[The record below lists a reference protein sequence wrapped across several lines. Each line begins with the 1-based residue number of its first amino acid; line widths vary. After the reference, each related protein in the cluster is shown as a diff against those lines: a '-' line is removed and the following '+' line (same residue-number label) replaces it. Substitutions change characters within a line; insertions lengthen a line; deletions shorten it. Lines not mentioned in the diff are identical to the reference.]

1 MFFNIKFS
9 RNQMHTE
16 SIIIFSRLKKFGFF
30 LFFLTF
36 LTIITYAEIH
46 FTNVSE
52 TFGIRGYD
60 YFGGHGVCWI
70 DVNGDG
76 KLDIY
81 IKNVA
86 AQGVPDV
93 GNILYINYGNYFIDE
108 ALERGVSDRYAVGT
122 HGAVFCDL
130 DNDRDFDLFSTTT
143 YYITSPAYNHIY
155 QNDGDGYFQD
165 ITNTISPS
173 QEIDTTSRGVAASD
187 FDGDGD
193 IDLYFS
199 NALPDPHYHDPT
211 PYPKEKLE
219 NFYINNGNGTF
230 TSMYLGIDGT
240 SFVQGVTAID
250 IDGDGDIDIAEAK
263 WSGPSTIYLNDGTG
277 HFFDSGRDMGLPST
291 LNIIDSGMTFAD
303 IDNDGDLDL
312 AIIGKYGV
320 SLYKNTGWFLNRY
333 QIITTAGT
341 FHVCFG
347 DFDHD
352 TDLDIF
358 VSGGNVYKNN
368 GQGIFS
374 PVLSADS
381 GLEASLYSKDP
392 RGSALGDFDNDGDL
406 DIYLT
411 DKKGYNLLLRN
422 DIDDS
427 NWIQIDVLDYTGG
440 IGALGTKLDLY
451 LAGHLGQPEFLKG
464 HREIHGEYGYLGQ
477 DMPTVHFGAPAT
489 SQYDLKVTFLN
500 GEERTFTNITPGQ
513 KIQISYILP
522 PLNFAG
528 SKKTNKALFYHET
541 VILLTWAQNPSSN
554 NIQKYRIYTLQNN
567 GDKILLDAVSA
578 NSFDYIVRNVQKDE
592 LYRFALT
599 AVDQNNIEG
608 VAAYTTVK

>member
-1 MFFNIKFS
+1 MNRETIS
-9 RNQMHTE
+9 VL
-16 SIIIFSRLKKFGFF
+16 SCLKKFGFSLF
-30 LFFLTF
+30 LLAF
-36 LTIITYAEIH
+36 LTITTYAEIH

-60 YFGGHGVCWI
+60 YFGGHGACWI
-70 DVNGDG
+70 DVNSDG

-81 IKNVA
+81 IKNVG
-86 AQGVPDV
+86 AQSIPDV
-93 GNILYINYGNYFIDE
+93 SNILYVNYGNYFKDE
-108 ALERGVSDRYAVGT
+108 ALQRGVSDEYAIGT
-122 HGAVFCDL
+122 HGAVFSDI

-143 YYITSPAYNHIY
+143 YNGISPAHNHIY

-173 QEIDTTSRGVAASD
+173 QEIDTASRGVAASD

-199 NALPDPHYHDPT
+199 NALPDPQCFNPT
-211 PYPKEKLE
+211 PFPPKKLE
-219 NFYINNGNGTF
+219 NFYINNGDGTF
-230 TSMYLGIDGT
+230 TAMYQGIDWT

-277 HFFDSGRDMGLPST
+277 YFFDSGRDMGLPST
-291 LNIIDSGMTFAD
+291 QNVIDNGMSFSD

-312 AIIGKYGV
+312 AIITKYRV
-320 SLYKNTGWFLNRY
+320 SLYKNTGGFFSRY
-333 QIITTAGT
+333 QIITTAGS

-352 TDLDIF
+352 TDLDMF
-358 VSGGNVYKNN
+358 VSGGNVYENN

-392 RGSALGDFDNDGDL
+392 RSSALGDFDNDGDL
-406 DIYLT
+406 DVYLT
-411 DKKGYNLLLRN
+411 DKRGYNLLFRN
-422 DIDDS
+422 DINNS
-427 NWIQIDVLDYTGG
+427 NWIKIDVLDYTGG

-451 LAGHLGQPEFLKG
+451 LAGHLGQPPFLKG

-477 DMPTVHFGAPAT
+477 DMPTVHFGALA
-489 SQYDLKVTFLN
+489 SSEYDLKVTFLN
-500 GEERTFTNITPGQ
+500 GEERTYTNITPGQ
-513 KIQISYILP
+513 KIQVSYILP

-528 SKKTNKALFYHET
+528 VKKLNRSLFYHET
-541 VILLTWAQNPSSN
+541 VIQLTWAQNPNSN
-554 NIQKYRIYTLQNN
+554 NIQKYRIYTIQNN
-567 GDKILLDAVSA
+567 GDKILLEEVPATTLI
-578 NSFDYIVRNVQKDE
+578 YIVRNVQNAE

-599 AVDQNNIEG
+599 AVNQNNIEG
-608 VAAYTTVK
+608 AAAYTTVK

>member
-1 MFFNIKFS
+1 MIQLLCNSMNRETIS
-9 RNQMHTE
+9 VL
-16 SIIIFSRLKKFGFF
+16 SYLKKFGFSLF
-30 LFFLTF
+30 LLAF

-52 TFGIRGYD
+52 MFGIKGYD

-70 DVNGDG
+70 DVNSDG

-81 IKNVA
+81 IKNVG
-86 AQGVPDV
+86 AQGVLDV
-93 GNILYINYGNYFIDE
+93 SNILYVNYGNYFKDE
-108 ALERGVSDRYAVGT
+108 ALERGVSDKYAIGT

-143 YYITSPAYNHIY
+143 YDGISPAHNHIY
-155 QNDGDGYFQD
+155 QNDGDGYFKD

-173 QEIDTTSRGVAASD
+173 QEIDAASRGVAASD

-199 NALPDPHYHDPT
+199 NALTNPQFFNPAPF
-211 PYPKEKLE
+211 PPEKLE
-219 NFYINNGNGTF
+219 NFYINNGDGTF
-230 TSMYLGIDGT
+230 TVMYLGIDWT

-277 HFFDSGRDMGLPST
+277 YFFNYGRDLGLPST
-291 LNIIDSGMTFAD
+291 LNIIDNGMTFAD

-312 AIIGKYGV
+312 AIIRKYRV
-320 SLYKNTGWFLNRY
+320 TLYKNTGGFFSRY
-333 QIITTAGT
+333 QIITTAGS

-352 TDLDIF
+352 TDLDMF
-358 VSGGNVYKNN
+358 VSGGNVYENN

-392 RGSALGDFDNDGDL
+392 RSSALGDFDNDGDL
-406 DIYLT
+406 DIYLA
-411 DKKGYNLLLRN
+411 DKEGYNLLFRN
-422 DIDDS
+422 DINDS

-451 LAGHLGQPEFLKG
+451 LAGHLGQPKFLKG

-477 DMPTVHFGAPAT
+477 DMPTVHFGAPA
-489 SQYDLKVTFLN
+489 SSEYDLKVTFLN
-500 GEERTFTNITPGQ
+500 GEERTFTSITPGQ
-513 KIQISYILP
+513 KIQVSYILP

-528 SKKTNKALFYHET
+528 VKKENRSLFYRET
-541 VILLTWAQNPSSN
+541 VIQLTWAQNPNSN
-554 NIQKYRIYTLQNN
+554 NIQKYRIYTIQNN
-567 GDKILLDAVSA
+567 GDKIILEEVPATTFNYS
-578 NSFDYIVRNVQKDE
+578 VRNVQNSE

-608 VAAYTTVK
+608 AAAYTTVK

>member
-1 MFFNIKFS
+1 MIQLFCNSMNKETIS
-9 RNQMHTE
+9 VL
-16 SIIIFSRLKKFGFF
+16 SYLKKFGFSLF
-30 LFFLTF
+30 LLAF

-52 TFGIRGYD
+52 MFGIKGYD

-70 DVNGDG
+70 DVNSDG

-81 IKNVA
+81 IKNVG
-86 AQGVPDV
+86 AQGVLDV
-93 GNILYINYGNYFIDE
+93 SNILYVNYGNYFKDE
-108 ALERGVSDRYAVGT
+108 ALERGVSDKYAIGT

-143 YYITSPAYNHIY
+143 YDGISPAHNHIY
-155 QNDGDGYFQD
+155 QNDGDGYFKD

-173 QEIDTTSRGVAASD
+173 QEIDAASRGVAASD

-199 NALPDPHYHDPT
+199 NALTNPQFFNPAPF
-211 PYPKEKLE
+211 PPEKLE
-219 NFYINNGNGTF
+219 NFYINNGDGTF
-230 TSMYLGIDGT
+230 TVMYLGIDWT

-277 HFFDSGRDMGLPST
+277 YFFNYGRDLGLPST
-291 LNIIDSGMTFAD
+291 LNIIDNGMTFAD

-312 AIIGKYGV
+312 AIIRKYRV
-320 SLYKNTGWFLNRY
+320 TLYKNTGGFFSRY
-333 QIITTAGT
+333 QIITTAGS

-352 TDLDIF
+352 TDLDMF
-358 VSGGNVYKNN
+358 VSGGNVYENN

-392 RGSALGDFDNDGDL
+392 RSSALGDFDNDGDL
-406 DIYLT
+406 DIYLA
-411 DKKGYNLLLRN
+411 DKKEYNLLFRN
-422 DIDDS
+422 NINDS

-451 LAGHLGQPEFLKG
+451 LAGHLGQPKFLKG

-477 DMPTVHFGAPAT
+477 DMPTVHFGAPA
-489 SQYDLKVTFLN
+489 SSEYDLKVTFLN
-500 GEERTFTNITPGQ
+500 GEERIFTSITSGQ
-513 KIQISYILP
+513 KIQVLYILP

-528 SKKTNKALFYHET
+528 VKKENRSLFYRET
-541 VILLTWAQNPSSN
+541 VIQLKWAQNPGSN
-554 NIQKYRIYTLQNN
+554 NIQTYRIYTIQNN
-567 GDKILLDAVSA
+567 GDKIILEEVPATTFNYS
-578 NSFDYIVRNVQKDE
+578 VRNVQNSE

-608 VAAYTTVK
+608 AAAYTTVK

>member
-1 MFFNIKFS
+1 MIQLLCSPMN
-9 RNQMHTE
+9 RE
-16 SIIIFSRLKKFGFF
+16 IISVLSCLKKFGFSLF
-30 LFFLTF
+30 LLAF

-46 FTNVSE
+46 FTNVSDS
-52 TFGIRGYD
+52 FGIRGYD

-70 DVNGDG
+70 DVNSDG

-81 IKNVA
+81 IKNVG
-86 AQGVPDV
+86 AQGVLDV
-93 GNILYINYGNYFIDE
+93 SNILYINYGNYFKDE
-108 ALERGVSDRYAVGT
+108 ALERGVSDKYAIGT

-143 YYITSPAYNHIY
+143 YNGISPAHNHIY

-173 QEIDTTSRGVAASD
+173 QEIDTASRGVAASD

-193 IDLYFS
+193 IDLFFS
-199 NALPDPHYHDPT
+199 NVLPDPQSFNPA
-211 PYPKEKLE
+211 PFLPEKLE
-219 NFYINNGNGTF
+219 NFYINNGDGTF
-230 TSMYLGIDGT
+230 TAMYLGIDWT

-277 HFFDSGRDMGLPST
+277 HFFDCGRDMGLPST
-291 LNIIDSGMTFAD
+291 LNIIDNGMTFAD

-312 AIIGKYGV
+312 AIIRKYRV
-320 SLYKNTGWFLNRY
+320 TLYKNTGGFFSRY
-333 QIITTAGT
+333 QIITTAGS

-352 TDLDIF
+352 TDLDMF
-358 VSGGNVYKNN
+358 VSGGNVYENN

-392 RGSALGDFDNDGDL
+392 RSSALGDFDNDGDL
-406 DIYLT
+406 DVYLT
-411 DKKGYNLLLRN
+411 DKRGYNLLFRN
-422 DIDDS
+422 DINDS
-427 NWIQIDVLDYTGG
+427 NWIKIDVLDYTGG

-451 LAGHLGQPEFLKG
+451 SAGHLGQPAFLKG

-477 DMPTVHFGAPAT
+477 DMPTVHFGAPAF
-489 SQYDLKVTFLN
+489 SEYDLKVTFLN
-500 GEERTFTNITPGQ
+500 GEERTFTSITPGQ
-513 KIQISYILP
+513 KIQVSYILP

-528 SKKTNKALFYHET
+528 VKKLNRSLFYHEN
-541 VILLTWAQNPSSN
+541 VIQLTWAQNPNSN
-554 NIQKYRIYTLQNN
+554 NIQKYRIYTIQNN
-567 GDKILLDAVSA
+567 GDKIILEEVPATTFNYS
-578 NSFDYIVRNVQKDE
+578 VRNVQNSE

-599 AVDQNNIEG
+599 AVDQDNIEG
-608 VAAYTTVK
+608 AAAYTTVK